1 MLKLVIKI
9 VTFYL
14 KNLLPAVSVVRQIV
28 RSIESCQQN
37 TLLMI
42 GTIINKPT
50 ALNDVENAKNLE

>member
-14 KNLLPAVSVVRQIV
+14 KILLPAVSVVRQIV